1 MKRGFLLTI
10 IFRLALSLAAIGFFV
25 VLSSPVMAGGVAPQL
40 KNKSIVL
47 TWGQSNVWRRIS
59 DNTTG
64 TTAQTVERTI
74 YISSAGRP
82 FVRQKRSAA
91 RTLSIKADSG
101 PESETGRFTFD
112 GNNVVNF
119 ISNGSWAT
127 RIAMTFDPSF
137 SSCSVAITTGKNGQN
152 PRSTGMDGGIYEAS
166 ALDISSASC
175 SMKDGNALTGG

>member
-1 MKRGFLLTI
+1 
-10 IFRLALSLAAIGFFV
+10 
-25 VLSSPVMAGGVAPQL
+25 MAGSVAPQL
-40 KNKSIVL
+40 KNKTIVL

-64 TTAQTVERTI
+64 TTAQTVERMI
-74 YISSAGRP
+74 YVSSAGRP

-91 RTLSIKADSG
+91 RTLSIKSDSG
-101 PESETGRFTFD
+101 PESEIGRFTFD
-112 GNNVVNF
+112 GNSVVNF
-119 ISNGSWAT
+119 ISNGSWAS

-166 ALDISSASC
+166 ALDVSSASC
-175 SMKDGNALTGG
+175 SIKDGNALAGG

>member
-1 MKRGFLLTI
+1 MKI
-10 IFRLALSLAAIGFFV
+10 IFRLALSLAAV
-25 VLSSPVMAGGVAPQL
+25 SCSVALNNPVMAGTVAPQL
-40 KNKSIVL
+40 KNKSVVL
-47 TWGQSNVWRRIS
+47 VWGQSNVWRRIS

-64 TTAQTVERTI
+64 TTAQTVERVI

-91 RTLSIKADSG
+91 QTLSIKTDSG
-101 PESETGRFTFD
+101 PESETGRFTYG
-112 GNNVVNF
+112 GNTVVNF

-166 ALDISSASC
+166 ALNVSSASC
-175 SMKDGNALTGG
+175 SIKDGNVLAGG

>member
-1 MKRGFLLTI
+1 MKV
-10 IFRLALSLAAIGFFV
+10 IFRLALLFAAIGFSIA
-25 VLSSPVMAGGVAPQL
+25 LSGPVMAGSVAPQL
-40 KNKSIVL
+40 KNKTIVL

-64 TTAQTVERTI
+64 TTAQTVERMI
-74 YISSAGRP
+74 YVSSAGRP

-91 RTLSIKADSG
+91 RTLSIKSDSG
-101 PESETGRFTFD
+101 PESEIGRFTFD
-112 GNNVVNF
+112 GNSVVNF
-119 ISNGSWAT
+119 ISNGSWAS

-166 ALDISSASC
+166 ALDVSSASC
-175 SMKDGNALTGG
+175 SIKDGNALAGG